1 MWKMVTSADTEIA
14 LLQLIDKRSSW
25 YQTWY
30 QELCDP
36 TSILNNGCFISGIV
50 VSLS

>member
-14 LLQLIDKRSSW
+14 LQSRSW